1 VAVNLASALE
11 RCSGDTELLT
21 QVISETFEKA
31 KTEQLQHIRTALQNG
46 DHAGAHFHA
55 HSIKGASATIGF
67 DGLSKAA
74 KALDDL
80 VKGGTVE
87 GSQPLVEELQE
98 QLDLACDYWDRHTKA
113 IANAL
118 ERCGDDQE
126 LFYQIAKEMVQD
138 VIPGQVESV
147 EAALRDADAGAL
159 HAAALQLL
167 DAAETIGAA
176 PLIDAL
182 RPLADSAAAGKLDDA
197 AAMVQCVR
205 SEADGTVAYWNQIE
219 MEG

>member
-1 VAVNLASALE
+1 MQK
-11 RCSGDTELLT
+11 GD
-21 QVISETFEKA
+21 A
-31 KTEQLQHIRTALQNG
+31 A
-46 DHAGAHFHA
+46 DAHFHA

-87 GSQPLVEELQE
+87 GSQPLLEELQE
-98 QLDLACDYWDRHTKA
+98 QLNLAIEYWERHTKA

-138 VIPGQVESV
+138 VIPSQVNNCYLGV
-147 EAALRDADAGAL
+147 
-159 HAAALQLL
+159 
-167 DAAETIGAA
+167 
-176 PLIDAL
+176 
-182 RPLADSAAAGKLDDA
+182 
-197 AAMVQCVR
+197 
-205 SEADGTVAYWNQIE
+205 
-219 MEG
+219 